1 MVAFLVIQDNLV
13 SNLKT
18 AAVFSNPMFR
28 SGKKYILR
36 TDIMYRKI
44 GEKKMDEK
52 QEKAIAMIQEAERL
66 EVCIM
71 HVIYTCKCVHFI
83 GNLV

>member
-1 MVAFLVIQDNLV
+1 MC
-13 SNLKT
+13 
-18 AAVFSNPMFR
+18 R

-66 EVCIM
+66 EVCIIIM
-71 HVIYTCKCVHFI
+71 HVIYTGKCVRFI

>member
-1 MVAFLVIQDNLV
+1 MC
-13 SNLKT
+13 
-18 AAVFSNPMFR
+18 R

-66 EVCIM
+66 EVCIIIM
-71 HVIYTCKCVHFI
+71 HVIYCTCKCVHFI

>member
-1 MVAFLVIQDNLV
+1 MC
-13 SNLKT
+13 
-18 AAVFSNPMFR
+18 R

-66 EVCIM
+66 EVCIIIM
-71 HVIYTCKCVHFI
+71 HVIYRPTCKCVHFI

>member
-1 MVAFLVIQDNLV
+1 MC
-13 SNLKT
+13 
-18 AAVFSNPMFR
+18 R

-44 GEKKMDEK
+44 GENKMDEK

-66 EVCIM
+66 EVCIIIM
-71 HVIYTCKCVHFI
+71 HVIYSTCKCVHFI

>member
-1 MVAFLVIQDNLV
+1 
-13 SNLKT
+13 
-18 AAVFSNPMFR
+18 MFR

-44 GEKKMDEK
+44 GEKMMDEK

-66 EVCIM
+66 EVCKM
-71 HVIYTCKCVHFI
+71 HVIYTCKCVRFI

>member
-1 MVAFLVIQDNLV
+1 MC
-13 SNLKT
+13 
-18 AAVFSNPMFR
+18 R

-66 EVCIM
+66 EVCIIIM
-71 HVIYTCKCVHFI
+71 HVVYTCKCVHFI

>member
-1 MVAFLVIQDNLV
+1 
-13 SNLKT
+13 
-18 AAVFSNPMFR
+18 MFR

-66 EVCIM
+66 EVCKM
-71 HVIYTCKCVHFI
+71 HVI
-83 GNLV
+83 